1 MGDKMQQHTA
11 SHLLPRLQVC
21 VFVKVCVY
29 VRVRVWER
37 LGEGRDKARDTSPDK
52 DVCCKNLSI
61 CLSIYRQCP
70 SV

>member
-29 VRVRVWER
+29 VRVRACVREIR
-37 LGEGRDKARDTSPDK
+37 RGQGQS
-52 DVCCKNLSI
+52 
-61 CLSIYRQCP
+61 
-70 SV
+70 